1 MSKSPVDS
9 PTYIRYIMGSQAKTG
24 EHMSDQPQ
32 KLLLD
37 TKEAA
42 RRMRI
47 SYSQLSRMRLEG
59 KGPPSIKFGKVYRYR
74 PEAIE
79 AWLTEQ
85 ENAQSRS

>member
-1 MSKSPVDS
+1 MS
-9 PTYIRYIMGSQAKTG
+9 T
-24 EHMSDQPQ
+24 QPQ

-42 RRMRI
+42 RRMGI

-74 PEAIE
+74 PETIE
-79 AWLTEQ
+79 AWLAEQ
-85 ENAQSRS
+85 ETIMKRAEESSA